1 MNAFCCNDA
10 RRRLVRQH
18 ATLNGIDRLEVV
30 DRELIGT
37 PQAPLRQRILRL
49 FFVKPPAG
57 PLLADLQPVFS
68 GRVILTGGD
77 RVTAIA
83 VEDVKFKTN
92 APLGPRLEVQVVPR
106 GDFSTYTLSLLA
118 SGSNQSLPN
127 LDPELASIDFWFKIE
142 CENKF
147 DCAPVCDCPLE
158 IAPAPELDYLAKDY
172 ASFRQLILDRM
183 AALLP
188 NWRERNPADLG
199 ITLVEMLAYVGDY
212 QGYRQDAIA
221 TEAYLGT
228 ARQRVSVRRHARMLD
243 YAMHD
248 GCNARVWVQVR
259 VKDSPG
265 GPFSLHRR
273 LVWDDGA
280 GKWTP
285 AEREPTPSPD
295 QPPRLLRTRF
305 STRLLPDVSTI
316 ANEDFARLA
325 PELGPEVFEPLEDA
339 RPDDDPEQD
348 TSLRP
353 EHNEMPFYTW
363 GSEECC
369 LPRGATKAT
378 LRGDFKDLHARHVLI
393 FVEKFGP
400 KTGDPADADPSHRH
414 AVRLTRVSVG
424 KDEVVIENGA
434 PVPVTEIEWA
444 TADALPFAVCLS
456 SVSEHDGAPIPSVSV
471 ALGNIILADHGLTVP
486 LLSPDPAGGWLQPGE
501 DSGAVPDPDPN
512 LAPVAATACGHCS
525 DEPPPFA
532 PPRFH
537 PRLKEGPLTHGAT
550 QTRSQRTT
558 GKLAFDPAAPA
569 SNVFEWDMEHVL
581 PAAWFGDSRGL
592 LWKPQLDLLSS
603 SAASAEFV
611 AEIENDGRAAIRF
624 GDDENGM
631 RPGSTTRFAAVYR
644 VGNGTR
650 GNVGGE
656 SVVHVVGAGL
666 LDAAGNLSDAAQ
678 VIEAISNPLPARRGA
693 DPETLEQV
701 RQYAPAAFRVPKRAV
716 TPEDYATM
724 AGLHPE
730 VQRAAATL
738 RWTGSWHT
746 IFLTVDRRG
755 GRLVDDDFET
765 SLREHLEPFRMAGH
779 DLEIDG
785 PRFVSLE
792 LKLLVCVAP
801 DYFRSDVE
809 AAMRDVFSRRTRPDG
824 SRGFF
829 HPDNFTFGQSV
840 LVSRIYAVAQAVPG
854 VRHVEVLALRRLG
867 VTLPPDVPSDGALPI
882 DRLEIARLESD
893 PNFPDRG
900 ALELEMRGGR

>member
-10 RRRLVRQH
+10 RRLLVRKH

-30 DRELIGT
+30 DRELVGT
-37 PQAPLRQRILRL
+37 SRAPLRQRILRV

-57 PLLADLQPVFS
+57 PLLSRLKPKFT
-68 GRVILTGGD
+68 GRVVLTGGD

-83 VEDVKFKTN
+83 VEDVKFRTN
-92 APLGPRLEVQVVPR
+92 APLGARLEVRVLPR
-106 GDFSTYTLSLLA
+106 GDYSTYTLSLLA
-118 SGSNQSLPN
+118 PDSDQPLAG
-127 LDPELASIDFWFKIE
+127 LDPQLAAVDFWFKIE

-147 DCAPVCDCPLE
+147 DCAPVCDCPVE
-158 IAPAPELDYLAKDY
+158 NAPAPELDYLAKDY

-199 ITLVEMLAYVGDY
+199 ITLVELLAYVGDY
-212 QGYRQDAIA
+212 QSYRQDAIA

-259 VKDSPG
+259 LKALPG
-265 GPFSLHRR
+265 GPFALHRR
-273 LVWDDGA
+273 LTFNTSA
-280 GKWTP
+280 GKWEP
-285 AEREPTPSPD
+285 AKSEPTPSPN

-305 STRLLPDVSTI
+305 ATRLVPGESAIT
-316 ANEDFARLA
+316 NEDFARLV
-325 PELGPEVFEPLEDA
+325 PEVEPEVFEPLEDA
-339 RPDDDPEQD
+339 E
-348 TSLRP
+348 LVP
-353 EHNEMPFYTW
+353 EHNEIQFYAW
-363 GSEECC
+363 GSDECC

-378 LRGDFKDLHARHVLI
+378 LRGTFPNLHKGAVLI
-393 FVEKFGP
+393 FAEKFGP
-400 KTGDPADADPSHRH
+400 KTGDPADADPGHRH
-414 AVRLTRVSVG
+414 AVRLTRVTPNQ
-424 KDEVVIENGA
+424 DTVVLENGA

-444 TADALPFAVCLS
+444 AADALSFVLCLS
-456 SVSEHDGAPIPSVSV
+456 SVSEHDGRLIPGVSV
-471 ALGNIILADHGLTVP
+471 ALGNIILADHGLTLP
-486 LLSPDPAGGWLQPGE
+486 LLEPDPAKAGAWLQPGE
-501 DSGAVPDPDPN
+501 DAGTVPEPNPD
-512 LAPVAATACGHCS
+512 LAPVAVAACGHCS
-525 DEPPPFA
+525 EEPRLSA

-537 PRLKEGPLTHGAT
+537 PRLKEDPLTHGAT
-550 QTRSQRTT
+550 QTRSQRPTDEPNE
-558 GKLAFDPAAPA
+558 LAFNPAAPA
-569 SNVFEWDMEHVL
+569 ADVFDWDMEHVL
-581 PAAWFGDSRGL
+581 PAARLGDSRGMV
-592 LWKPQLDLLSS
+592 WEPQRDLLSS
-603 SAASAEFV
+603 GAAAAEFV
-611 AEIENDGRAAIRF
+611 AEIENDGRATIRF
-624 GDDENGM
+624 GDDECGM

-650 GNVGGE
+650 GNVGAE

-666 LDAAGNLSDAAQ
+666 LDAARNLRDATK
-678 VIEAISNPLPARRGA
+678 VIEAVSNPLPARRGA

-716 TPEDYATM
+716 TPDDYATM

-755 GRLVDDDFET
+755 GRLVDDDFEI
-765 SLREHLEPFRMAGH
+765 SLRDHLEPFRMAGH

-792 LKLLVCVAP
+792 LKLLVCVDT

-809 AAMRDVFSRRTRPDG
+809 AAVRDVFSRRTRSDG

-829 HPDNFTFGQSV
+829 HPDNFTFGQPV
-840 LVSRIYAVAQAVPG
+840 LLSRIYAAAQAVPG
-854 VRHVEVLALRRLG
+854 VRHVEILTLRRLG
-867 VTLPPDVPSDGALPI
+867 VTRPPAVPPDGVLVI

-900 ALELEMRGGR
+900 QLELEMRGGR